1 MEFDAL
7 FFLTVSIGSALSG
20 VLAGYY
26 DPSDAGAE
34 RTYFLV
40 LGIASIA
47 VAVVI
52 ALLSPWIRK
61 NMVGV
66 R

>member
-1 MEFDAL
+1 MVAL

-26 DPSDAGAE
+26 DPTDASAE
-34 RTYFLV
+34 RSYFLF
-40 LGIASIA
+40 LGIASII
-47 VAVVI
+47 VAIVI
-52 ALLSPWIRK
+52 ALLSPWIKK
-61 NMVGV
+61 NMMGV